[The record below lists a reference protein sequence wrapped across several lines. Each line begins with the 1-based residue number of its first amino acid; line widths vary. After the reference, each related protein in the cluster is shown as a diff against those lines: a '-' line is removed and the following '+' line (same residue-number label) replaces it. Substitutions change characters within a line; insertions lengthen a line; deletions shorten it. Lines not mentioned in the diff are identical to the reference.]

1 MGYIYQHDKR
11 NGKTYVYEKVKKIN
25 PKTGMEVDARK
36 IVGRLDPETNT
47 IIPTRFNT
55 NICCSTALLECKG
68 HHDSG
73 VAQSSPSSL
82 RTKLTLQGAIQ
93 PLSAAKAVQ
102 NSISFTRRSTT
113 ECQAFRPTACFGV
126 FPPR

>member
-47 IIPTRFNT
+47 IIPTGK
-55 NICCSTALLECKG
+55 KG
-68 HHDSG
+68 PRPKKEPQHKNSG
-73 VAQSSPSSL
+73 SAIPDYSSL
-82 RTKLTLQGAIQ
+82 YKEANIQ
-93 PLSAAKAVQ
+93 LVKKNEEFHSLNEKYNHIVQ
-102 NSISFTRRSTT
+102 KMKHLET
-113 ECQAFRPTACFGV
+113 V
-126 FPPR
+126 FEEGLRIIKS